1 MASYA
6 YPDVLV
12 ETQWVADHLD
22 DPIVRLI
29 EAAYDTEKYDLEH
42 IPGALAWTWKQDFQ
56 HPVRELPVAG
66 KACENLHDWQL
77 CVQSGVQ
84 RLKTAGSQWATN

>member
-22 DPIVRLI
+22 DPNVCLI
-29 EAAYDTEKYDLEH
+29 EAAYDTEKPKTRVSFGENRRS
-42 IPGALAWTWKQDFQ
+42 ISRA
-56 HPVRELPVAG
+56 ELRG
-66 KACENLHDWQL
+66 
-77 CVQSGVQ
+77 
-84 RLKTAGSQWATN
+84 TARTCH